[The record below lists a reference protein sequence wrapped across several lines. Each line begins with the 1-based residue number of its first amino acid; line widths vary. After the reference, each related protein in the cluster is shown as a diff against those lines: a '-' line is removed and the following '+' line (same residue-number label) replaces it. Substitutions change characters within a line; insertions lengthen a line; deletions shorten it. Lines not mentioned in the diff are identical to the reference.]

1 MAPVVATA
9 EGQRP
14 VLACWWYRPVVSIR
28 LAGRRSYSDL
38 TGISCS
44 PLRIHTG
51 ASPLL
56 VHGVRLSCDSVSAG
70 TAGRRVFLRH
80 RGAHAFTQCGR
91 SSFSERVGYG
101 RSLQPTPHAYAKHRC
116 EHHTASRRCERNTR
130 PQRGHRF
137 TCRRGRRC
145 FLVGGRSI
153 KFVRRPGVG
162 LLKRVTSFAAKSG
175 LRFHRRH

>member
-1 MAPVVATA
+1 
-9 EGQRP
+9 
-14 VLACWWYRPVVSIR
+14 VVSIR

-101 RSLQPTPHAYAKHRC
+101 RSLQPTLHAYAKHRC
-116 EHHTASRRCERNTR
+116 EHHMVSRRCERNTR
-130 PQRGHRF
+130 PQRGHPF

-162 LLKRVTSFAAKSG
+162 LLKKVTFLPQKAVFDFIGDTSWVRTPIITYCTAA
-175 LRFHRRH
+175 